1 MFKKN
6 VLREDEFMSELEKVH
21 KLSCRITEKLD
32 NLLTDWELEEEDEE
46 LLQELHEQAET
57 LQQDLYDSFN
67 EEEDEDE
74 ED

>member
-1 MFKKN
+1 MFNKN
-6 VLREDEFMSELEKVH
+6 VLRENEFMNELEKVH

-46 LLQELHEQAET
+46 LLQDLHEQAET

-67 EEEDEDE
+67 DNEEDED
-74 ED
+74 